1 MIQPIT
7 LVSGGI
13 CLWVLYMRVRNR
25 PQKQTK
31 SSLEQRIKTAKFL
44 IAALLGLM
52 AIVYSMRG
60 LGDQLHGKMH
70 EPTLMERAVAFLTK

>member
-7 LVSGGI
+7 IVSAGI
-13 CLWVLYMRVRNR
+13 CLWVLYLRARSR

-31 SSLEQRIKTAKFL
+31 SSLQQRFKTAKVL
-44 IAALLGLM
+44 IVALLGLM

-60 LGDQLHGKMH
+60 LGDKFDGQTH